1 MKKYHYLYELR
12 LKSDPRYYYRGKH
25 STDNLNDGYIGS
37 GSRVKQLLQEY
48 GKDCFTKT
56 VYKFCKNL
64 QEVLQE
70 EELYVG
76 TLWKTDP
83 FCLNLTPGGAFS
95 GKFDM
100 TGVPVRPET
109 REKERKNRLGKK
121 ASEETKQKIS
131 KIHKGK
137 KLTQEHILKIVQAHL
152 GVPRK
157 ESTKQKVS
165 AALKG
170 KPKSLEH
177 IKKMKEC
184 KLGRIWINNGNSSKL
199 LLPEVAEEYLKQ
211 GWVRGRIQGQSRP
224 KGMQLVYI
232 HKGSNRKQVK
242 SEDLQFFL
250 ENGWKKG
257 FNLEKGAG
265 LPEKAPASRGTETF
279 R

>member
-25 STDNLNDGYIGS
+25 STDNLNDGYVGS
-37 GSRVKQLLQEY
+37 GSRVKALLQEQ
-48 GKDCFTKT
+48 GQECFTK
-56 VYKFCKNL
+56 VIYKFCKNL

-70 EELYVG
+70 EEQYVG
-76 TLWKTDP
+76 DLWKTDP

-100 TGVPVRPET
+100 TEVPVRPET

-137 KLTQEHILKIVQAHL
+137 KLTQEHIQKLVQAHT

-165 AALKG
+165 IALKG

-177 IKKMKEC
+177 IRKMKEC
-184 KLGRIWINNGNSSKL
+184 KIGRVWINNGIESKI
-199 LLPEVAEEYLKQ
+199 LLPELAEPYLNQ
-211 GWVRGRIQGQSRP
+211 GWVKGRLEGQSRP
-224 KGMQLVYI
+224 KGTKLTYI
-232 HKGSNRKQVK
+232 HKGADRKQV
-242 SEDLQFFL
+242 SDENLQFFL
-250 ENGWKKG
+250 ENGWKRG
-257 FNLEKGAG
+257 FSLE
-265 LPEKAPASRGTETF
+265 S
-279 R
+279 